1 MDLRFYI
8 QGVNCWL
15 LVYLL
20 RTSQSIQEWTKK
32 NLRKVAFKF
41 LQMLLV
47 QIPVCISLN
56 IQPPK
61 GK

>member
-1 MDLRFYI
+1 MEIRFYI

-32 NLRKVAFKF
+32 NLRKLAFKIF
-41 LQMLLV
+41 TDV
-47 QIPVCISLN
+47 TGSNSSVHFFEHSTP
-56 IQPPK
+56 
-61 GK
+61 